1 MRAGIGAVFLNE
13 CTCLVGYI
21 EQTNEAIYVY
31 GLPCISRKK
40 DLTIQ
45 EVEKIIKNRV
55 LKQYIVKGDKPVFLA
70 KGRCKT

>member
-1 MRAGIGAVFLNE
+1 MKAGIGAVFLNE

-21 EQTNEAIYVY
+21 EQMDDMIYVY
-31 GLPCISRKK
+31 GIPCISRKK
-40 DLTIQ
+40 DLTVQ

-55 LKQYIVKGDKPVFLA
+55 LEQYIVEGDKPVFLA